1 MDLMA
6 INAFLVPTLLFWLL
20 FNIATATRQ
29 PASEITSLRL
39 FSKSNVEM
47 MHLTILIHN
56 YYGFSNGATELNI
69 ISKKW
74 NERINKSEEMN
85 GSKITPSYF
94 YLWNQCIHKIPEED
108 RLWQILTNPQMIS
121 SRSLYVSKRLGIWEI
136 IFKSIKSL
144 CIYSI

>member
-29 PASEITSLRL
+29 PASEITSLRHI
-39 FSKSNVEM
+39 SRNNDEM
-47 MHLTILIHN
+47 LNLTILIHN
-56 YYGFSNGATELNI
+56 YNGFSNRTTELNI

-74 NERINKSEEMN
+74 NERIDKSEEMN
-85 GSKITPSYF
+85 RSKITSSYF
-94 YLWNQCIHKIPEED
+94 YQWNQCIHKIPEQE

-121 SRSLYVSKRLGIWEI
+121 SRSLYVSKRVVIWEI
-136 IFKSIKSL
+136 VWKFIKSV
-144 CIYSI
+144 CKYSI